1 MMITQDKL
9 AQLEAKIVETRG
21 VLDELESAARAV
33 REKRQHE
40 MVEHL
45 DELFPEAELTPGKL
59 GPFKE
64 EVMAE
69 WREFIV
75 RLKKYV

>member
-1 MMITQDKL
+1 MIITQDKL
-9 AQLEAKIVETRG
+9 AQLEDKIVETRG
-21 VLDELESAARAV
+21 VLDELEWAARAV
-33 REKRQHE
+33 REKSQHE

-45 DELFPEAELTPGKL
+45 DELFPEAELTLGKL
-59 GPFKE
+59 GLFKE